1 MLFEDT
7 YRTITSN
14 YEGSYKEKGSKFIA
28 FAMPSE
34 NEAEVKQHLEELRKK
49 YYDARHHCYAYRLG
63 ADKSATRMND
73 DGEPSGTAGRPIFGQ
88 ILSND
93 LTNILIVV
101 IRYFGGTKLG
111 VSGLINAYK
120 TATKEAL
127 KNAKITTRTINDIY
141 EVEFKYE
148 RMNNVMKIIKDENL
162 SMLDSRFEM
171 DCSIKFAVRKKFSQ
185 TIYDR
190 FIKINNLKI
199 KYLYTK

>member
-14 YEGSYKEKGSKFIA
+14 HEGSYKEKGSKFIA
-28 FAMPSE
+28 FAIPSK
-34 NEAEVKQHLEELRKK
+34 NEDEVKQHLEKIRKQ

-63 ADKSATRMND
+63 ADKSAQRMND

-120 TATKEAL
+120 TATKDAL
-127 KNAKITTRTINDIY
+127 EDAKIITKTINDVY
-141 EVEFKYE
+141 EVDFKYE
-148 RMNNVMKIIKDENL
+148 RMNNVMKIIKDEGLN
-162 SMLDSRFEM
+162 MLDSRFEM
-171 DCSIKFAVRKKFSQ
+171 DCSIKFAVRKKYSQ
-185 TIYDR
+185 MIYEK
-190 FIKINNLKI
+190 FEKINNLKI
-199 KYLYTK
+199 KYLYTN